1 MWRFGFTLDNLSL
14 MALTLSIGF
23 LVDDAI
29 VMLENIIRHGE
40 MGKQPMQAAL
50 DGSREIG
57 FTIISM
63 TISLVAVFIPILFLG
78 GVVGRLF
85 HEFAITIG
93 AAILIS
99 GVISLTL
106 TPMLSSRFLRPS
118 VAGRRSRLFRAS
130 ERAFERGRGA
140 YDKGLL
146 WSLNHGR
153 LVLVFSVATL
163 LLTFLLFRM
172 IPAGFFP
179 SEDTGRLTGI
189 TQAQEGISFESMSR
203 HQLAAMAVVK
213 NDPNVESFMSNVGG
227 FLASNQGILFIRL
240 VPRSK
245 RPLSADR
252 VIEELRPK
260 LGQIP
265 GLRVFLQNPPPIS
278 MGTGI
283 SQSQYQYTL
292 QGTNTDQLFRAAQQL
307 TERMQ
312 KLGEVQDVASDLL
325 IRNPQINVAID
336 RDKAA
341 VHGIS
346 AQTIETALAAAFSSS
361 RISTIYTST
370 NEYWVILEL
379 LPHYQEGPAD
389 VSALYLHS
397 SNGNLVPLS
406 TVTRIVQGLG
416 PASINHLGQLPS
428 VTISFN
434 LARGVALGTAVAA
447 VTALGRQTL
456 PAGITTSFQGSAQ
469 AFQSSLRGLG
479 TLLIM
484 AIVVIYLVLGIL
496 YESFIHPF
504 TILSALPFAGFGAL
518 MTLLVFK
525 VELSIYAFV
534 GIILLIGLVKKNGIM
549 MIDFALQA
557 QQREGKS
564 PRDAIREACLIRFR
578 PIMMTTFAALLAT
591 LPIAIG
597 FGAGSESRRPLGLAV
612 VGGLLFS
619 QFLTLFVTPVFYLY
633 MDGLQSWIGRMLR
646 RRKEG

>member
-1 MWRFGFTLDNLSL
+1 
-14 MALTLSIGF
+14 
-23 LVDDAI
+23 
-29 VMLENIIRHGE
+29 
-40 MGKQPMQAAL
+40 
-50 DGSREIG
+50 
-57 FTIISM
+57 
-63 TISLVAVFIPILFLG
+63 
-78 GVVGRLF
+78 
-85 HEFAITIG
+85 
-93 AAILIS
+93 
-99 GVISLTL
+99 
-106 TPMLSSRFLRPS
+106 
-118 VAGRRSRLFRAS
+118 
-130 ERAFERGRGA
+130 
-140 YDKGLL
+140 
-146 WSLNHGR
+146 
-153 LVLVFSVATL
+153 
-163 LLTFLLFRM
+163 M